1 MHAAIGGKVCTLLS
15 CNTDYSC
22 VLCNS
27 PPEESVLHLFLACP
41 FATDCCASLGL
52 VITQSDDPFATLQ
65 DFRAQLHLPFLME
78 ILITMC
84 WSIWSVRT
92 DLIFR
97 DIQPSVERCRA
108 IFKKEFAQVILR
120 AKAAYQ
126 PLVSQWPEASLQKKK
141 KARSLCESRRCVT
154 MLDAPA

>member
-1 MHAAIGGKVCTLLS
+1 
-15 CNTDYSC
+15 
-22 VLCNS
+22 
-27 PPEESVLHLFLACP
+27 
-41 FATDCCASLGL
+41 
-52 VITQSDDPFATLQ
+52 
-65 DFRAQLHLPFLME
+65 ME

-92 DLIFR
+92 DIIFR

-108 IFKKEFAQVILR
+108 IFRKEFAQVILR

-154 MLDAPA
+154 MLDAPAWADWKGANTLHPYVCILCMHCTYSSCCRRCC